1 MCQRKPAKYVLA
13 KTKQKMTFTEMKN
26 LSVVYQT
33 LKGAKKLEDYNLEE
47 NKDNPSSV
55 SLTKLLESKTSK
67 NIMKVYRKIRL
78 SE

>member
-1 MCQRKPAKYVLA
+1 
-13 KTKQKMTFTEMKN
+13 MTFTEIKN
-26 LSVVYQT
+26 PSVVYQT

-67 NIMKVYRKIRL
+67 NIMKVYRKMRL